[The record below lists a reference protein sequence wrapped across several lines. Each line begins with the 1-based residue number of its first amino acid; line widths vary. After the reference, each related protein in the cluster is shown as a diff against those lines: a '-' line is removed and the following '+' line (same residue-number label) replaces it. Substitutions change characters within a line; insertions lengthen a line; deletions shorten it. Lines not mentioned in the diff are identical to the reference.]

1 MRTLKKLNFEE
12 FKNKYSNKKHISCGI
27 TYEDDSKETVMNANF
42 PYVEYVIK
50 SSKKDVK
57 YIAIC

>member
-1 MRTLKKLNFEE
+1 MRTVKKLNFEE
-12 FKNKYSNKKHISCGI
+12 FKNKYSSKKHISCGI